1 MCSICL
7 ESVEGCLPMLC
18 GHRMHPKCMG
28 QLLKHAKFCEPA
40 LCPLCRGEIEKLSA
54 ADVLST
60 RGYQNDDVDSLKEAL
75 ELNPNHV
82 FSLYCLGL
90 FAGMNGD
97 PVGAIEHFRRG
108 MSAPLP
114 VTATR
119 YYMHRVAAANCR
131 VELATLMFENDMLP
145 EAKAVLD
152 AAAADFKDMDLH
164 KSYHFLNIL
173 MGQASIA
180 AETGRLDDAVAAYEE
195 LLPMAPN
202 SEFYA
207 DTMLMYVSALQAGER
222 SAVAVA
228 RRFFAALPSAL
239 SVSVLAAALMA
250 AGEDEEALPLY
261 EVARGAST
269 ADSVLHINCRFYL
282 GELTQRAERDLE
294 AIEHFVYV
302 IRFQGHEKVA
312 EAHKRLA
319 QIFSKYEMH
328 AQAQTMLAEAARLDR
343 P

>member
-18 GHRMHPKCMG
+18 GHRMHPKCVG

-40 LCPLCRGEIEKLSA
+40 LCPLCRGEIEKLSE

-60 RGYQNDDVDSLKEAL
+60 RGYQNDDVESLKEAL
-75 ELNPNHV
+75 ELNPKHV

-90 FAGMNGD
+90 FAVMNGD
-97 PVGAIEHFRRG
+97 LVGAIAFFQRG
-108 MSAPLP
+108 IAAPLP

-131 VELATLMFENDMLP
+131 VELATLMFEHDMLP
-145 EAKAVLD
+145 EAKVVLD
-152 AAAADFKDMDLH
+152 AAAADFKSMNLE
-164 KSYHFLNIL
+164 KSYHFINVL

-180 AETGRLDDAVAAYEE
+180 VETGRLDDAVAAYEE

-202 SEFYA
+202 SDFYS
-207 DTMLMYVSALQAGER
+207 DTMLMYVTALQAGKR

-239 SVSVLAAALMA
+239 SVSVLAAALMEA
-250 AGEDEEALPLY
+250 DDEEALAMF

-269 ADSVLHINCRFYL
+269 EDSALHINCRFYL

-302 IRFQGHEKVA
+302 IRFQDHEKVA
-312 EAHKRLA
+312 EAHRRLA

-328 AQAQTMLAEAARLDR
+328 AQAQTMLVEAERLR
-343 P
+343 V